1 MGAAELFFSLP
12 QTARAREL
20 SSALNCAVWNL
31 IRRVHTVCRDT
42 SALTRA
48 IDVACSELGEVSLL
62 LSVVRP
68 EYCSLYG
75 CRAV

>member
-12 QTARAREL
+12 QTARARVL
-20 SSALNCAVWNL
+20 SSALNCAVWNF
-31 IRRVHTVCRDT
+31 IRRVHAVCRDSST
-42 SALTRA
+42 LTRA
-48 IDVACSELGEVSLL
+48 IDVACSELGELSL

-75 CRAV
+75 CGAV